1 MQLEICRHELY
12 AGDAGDS
19 NRSVTAFA
27 IRVRCT
33 RCSTGHSTK
42 WRPDCRA
49 GLDLVRLVRL
59 DLSRKFWKDSRDFLE
74 NIVSVRAFELVDVFV
89 IPAVCV
95 RLRGLRDSNRLNFRV
110 E

>member
-27 IRVRCT
+27 IRLRGT
-33 RCSTGHSTK
+33 RRSMIHSTK
-42 WRPDCRA
+42 WRRPSDL
-49 GLDLVRLVRL
+49 GLDLVRSVRL
-59 DLSRKFWKDSRDFLE
+59 NLSRKFWKDSRDFLE
-74 NIVSVRAFELVDVFV
+74 NIVSVRAFEFMDVFV

-95 RLRGLRDSNRLNFRV
+95 RLG
-110 E
+110 